1 MTTNHTNTFKAIN
14 AFFGALDKTQTLAQA
29 VLAAAKADGLKTWES
44 IYPLAVRAAGKHY
57 GVAVA
62 IAEGGRS
69 AGKPQLDQDSPKYE
83 TAKKA
88 VSRLREACVGTNEA
102 KGASK
107 VDPVAQLVAK
117 YGKLTAA
124 QQRRFMREIAE

>member
-1 MTTNHTNTFKAIN
+1 ML
-14 AFFGALDKTQTLAQA
+14 FGALDKTQTLAQA
-29 VLAAAKADGLKTWES
+29 VLAAAKADGLKTWG

-62 IAEGGRS
+62 ITEGGRS

-117 YGKLTAA
+117 YSKLTAA

>member
-1 MTTNHTNTFKAIN
+1 MATTHSNTFKAIDQ
-14 AFFGALDKTQTLAQA
+14 FFTALDRTQTLAQA
-29 VLAAAKADGLKTWES
+29 VLTAAKADGLKTWEA

-88 VSRLREACVGTNEA
+88 VSRLREACVGADKTD
-102 KGASK
+102 GHSK

-117 YGKLTAA
+117 FGKLTAA
-124 QQRRFMREIAE
+124 QQRRFMREIAA

>member
-1 MTTNHTNTFKAIN
+1 MATNHINTFKAIN

-69 AGKPQLDQDSPKYE
+69 AGKPQLD
-83 TAKKA
+83 
-88 VSRLREACVGTNEA
+88 
-102 KGASK
+102 
-107 VDPVAQLVAK
+107 
-117 YGKLTAA
+117 
-124 QQRRFMREIAE
+124 